1 MFIHHVGGDL
11 QFQHLGNLVKTI
23 SIAIIVL
30 SDPCAYME
38 SDHWV
43 GNSVC
48 LYEPFIVKTRALRVL
63 DTRLVLEI
71 FCPTRTRLGLNTTR
85 TE

>member
-63 DTRLVLEI
+63 DTRLAVSYTHLTL
-71 FCPTRTRLGLNTTR
+71 PTNR
-85 TE
+85 EV